1 MKIKLN
7 VRVNLTNE
15 DRLFTVWPNSHKFLP
30 GIEFFTG
37 MGKTTREAVDD
48 LFAQLPEQFAIDD
61 EFAVLTESIEHTL
74 KRPFDIVRS
83 ESIRTFLLR

>member
-1 MKIKLN
+1 
-7 VRVNLTNE
+7 
-15 DRLFTVWPNSHKFLP
+15 
-30 GIEFFTG
+30 